1 MSGSTGWNREH
12 TFPQSK
18 MATSASRSDDHIVF
32 ASDNKVNGARSNY
45 VLGLVNHSG
54 ASPVVDS
61 YGYTT
66 ECYRVGSVF
75 EPCDAARGEVARASL
90 YASTLYDYDVADNF
104 TSAALCYDWN
114 KNHPITDREM
124 KRNNVLYTLQHN
136 RNPFTDHPEF
146 ATMIWD
152 ASYNG
157 SGALNDR
164 AI

>member
-1 MSGSTGWNREH
+1 
-12 TFPQSK
+12 
-18 MATSASRSDDHIVF
+18 MATSASKSDDHIVF

-90 YASTLYDYDVADNF
+90 YA
-104 TSAALCYDWN
+104 
-114 KNHPITDREM
+114 
-124 KRNNVLYTLQHN
+124 
-136 RNPFTDHPEF
+136 
-146 ATMIWD
+146 
-152 ASYNG
+152 
-157 SGALNDR
+157 
-164 AI
+164 

>member
-1 MSGSTGWNREH
+1 MPAIWVYSLSRDKSKFVVTGR
-12 TFPQSK
+12 
-18 MATSASRSDDHIVF
+18 SRSSEMGRWNPFSPEIKIGRK
-32 ASDNKVNGARSNY
+32 A
-45 VLGLVNHSG
+45 GLFS
-54 ASPVVDS
+54 
-61 YGYTT
+61 
-66 ECYRVGSVF
+66 
-75 EPCDAARGEVARASL
+75 CDAARGEVARASL

-157 SGALNDR
+157 SGALNDC